1 MTTVALYARVSS
13 RKQEQNNT
21 IESQVVELERRIA
34 TDEHKL
40 LNENKF
46 KDNDFSGWNLKREG
60 LRDKVGESEINK
72 IYIHSPIK
80 KIFAPDDIT

>member
-34 TDEHKL
+34 KDGHKL
-40 LNENKF
+40 LGENKF
-46 KDNDFSGWNLKREG
+46 KDNGFSGWNLKREG
-60 LRDKVGESEINK
+60 LDELRDKVGEGQVDK
-72 IYIHSPIK
+72 IYIHSP
-80 KIFAPDDIT
+80 D